1 MKAINRAVLFIL
13 AAVFC
18 AAPSGAWAWNA
29 AGHRLVAAIAWNEMK
44 PKAREEAARLLRL
57 HPDYSRWLAR
67 AGAED
72 ADRRVFIEASTWP
85 DEIRKD
91 ARFYSA
97 GKGEPTPALPGFP
110 DMERRSDWH
119 YVSIPLDAGF
129 DGKPLSGQLDRRLPE
144 LVRTLDEAGPQTDA
158 ARVYALPWM
167 IHLAGD
173 SHQPLH
179 ASAQSG
185 GAGRWDKL
193 GNGLQVRNPF
203 NPRKPVSTLHAFW
216 DDLPGPPWLRG
227 DRLDAAALALAAAH
241 ARVNRSVD
249 TERWI
254 EESWRLARDKAYPA
268 VQPGS
273 DDVPEITETFY
284 AASREIADRRVAQA
298 GFRLAAVL
306 NRAFAARQPADRPD
320 QR

>member
-158 ARVYALPWM
+158 ERIYALPWM

-179 ASAQSG
+179 ASAQPG

-227 DRLDAAALALAAAH
+227 DRLDAAAQALAAAH

-284 AASREIADRRVAQA
+284 AASRVIADRRVAQA

>member
-1 MKAINRAVLFIL
+1 
-13 AAVFC
+13 
-18 AAPSGAWAWNA
+18 
-29 AGHRLVAAIAWNEMK
+29 
-44 PKAREEAARLLRL
+44 
-57 HPDYSRWLAR
+57 
-67 AGAED
+67 
-72 ADRRVFIEASTWP
+72 
-85 DEIRKD
+85 
-91 ARFYSA
+91 
-97 GKGEPTPALPGFP
+97 
-110 DMERRSDWH
+110 MERRSGWH

-129 DGKPLSGQLDRRLPE
+129 DGKPLSGQLDLRLPE

-158 ARVYALPWM
+158 ERIYALPWM

-179 ASAQSG
+179 ASAQPG

-227 DRLDAAALALAAAH
+227 DRLDAAAQALAAAH

>member
-144 LVRTLDEAGPQTDA
+144 LVRTLDETGPQTDA
-158 ARVYALPWM
+158 ERIYALPWM

-273 DDVPEITETFY
+273 DDVPEITKTFY

>member
-1 MKAINRAVLFIL
+1 MKNTNRNVLL
-13 AAVFC
+13 AALAAILC
-18 AAPSGAWAWNA
+18 AGISPAAWAWNA
-29 AGHRLVAAIAWNEMK
+29 AGHRLVAAIAWNEMQ
-44 PKAREEAARLLRL
+44 PKAREEAARLLRR
-57 HPDYSRWLAR
+57 HPDYPRWLKR

-91 ARFYSA
+91 ERFYSA
-97 GKGEPTPALPGFP
+97 GKDEAKPALPVFP

-129 DGKPLSGQLDRRLPE
+129 ESKPLSGQLDRRLPE
-144 LVRTLDEAGPQTDA
+144 LIETLCSPDSDPE
-158 ARVYALPWM
+158 RIYALPWM

-179 ASAQSG
+179 ASAYPG
-185 GAGRWDKL
+185 AAGRWDKL

-241 ARVNRSVD
+241 ARVNRSTD
-249 TERWI
+249 GQRWI
-254 EESWRLARDKAYPA
+254 KESWQLARKNAYPSA
-268 VQPGS
+268 PS
-273 DDVPEITETFY
+273 ESEAPPEITEAFY
-284 AASREIADRRVAQA
+284 EASREIADRRVAQA
-298 GFRLAAVL
+298 GFRLAEVL
-306 NRAFAARQPADRPD
+306 NAAFAARLD

>member
-1 MKAINRAVLFIL
+1 MKNTNRNVLL
-13 AAVFC
+13 AALAAILC
-18 AAPSGAWAWNA
+18 AGISPAAWAWNA
-29 AGHRLVAAIAWNEMK
+29 AGHRLVAAIAWNEMQ
-44 PKAREEAARLLRL
+44 PKAREEAARLLRR
-57 HPDYSRWLAR
+57 HPDYPRWLKR

-91 ARFYSA
+91 ERFYSA
-97 GKGEPTPALPGFP
+97 GKDEAKPALPVFP

-129 DGKPLSGQLDRRLPE
+129 ESKPLSGQLDRRLPE
-144 LVRTLDEAGPQTDA
+144 LIEALCTPDSDPE
-158 ARVYALPWM
+158 RIYALPWM

-179 ASAQSG
+179 ASAYPG
-185 GAGRWDKL
+185 AAGRWDKL

-241 ARVNRSVD
+241 ARVNRSTD
-249 TERWI
+249 GQRWI
-254 EESWRLARDKAYPA
+254 KESWQLARKKAYP
-268 VQPGS
+268 PTPPES
-273 DDVPEITETFY
+273 ETPPEITEAFY
-284 AASREIADRRVAQA
+284 EASREIADRRVAQA
-298 GFRLAAVL
+298 GFRLAEVL
-306 NRAFAARQPADRPD
+306 NAAFAARLD